1 MQFICIVHAVKIN
14 YLKQLSCQ
22 GFVLKISMQVKL
34 AASNQP
40 GQKRT
45 NKIGKAKKS
54 LKCKKARCL
63 FREYKR
69 YGKEEM
75 NATLTIGKI
84 Y

>member
-1 MQFICIVHAVKIN
+1 
-14 YLKQLSCQ
+14 
-22 GFVLKISMQVKL
+22 MQVKL
-34 AASNQP
+34 AAATNQA
-40 GQKRT
+40 KKWT